1 MSHYDNTDF
10 ESGKNMIELNKK
22 VEKEI
27 KKKEKPK
34 IKSKDVFEGWKDK
47 KREKNK
53 AIKKKGLSSLNFEK
67 RKDAY
72 IKL

>member
-27 KKKEKPK
+27 KMFLRVGKRKRERK
-34 IKSKDVFEGWKDK
+34 IKP
-47 KREKNK
+47 
-53 AIKKKGLSSLNFEK
+53 LK
-67 RKDAY
+67 RKVS
-72 IKL
+72 LH